1 MRKRVRILC
10 GQEEGLPGGSDGLK
24 TTTIN
29 NAFRCRRSGFNLC
42 VKKIP
47 WRRKWQPTPGFL
59 PGESPW
65 KEEPGEL
72 ESMESQRVRH
82 DCNNN
87 N

>member
-10 GQEEGLPGGSDGLK
+10 GQEEGLAGGYDGL
-24 TTTIN
+24 TTTRIN
-29 NAFRCRRSGFNLC
+29 NACLCRRSGFNLC
-42 VKKIP
+42 VEKIP
-47 WRRKWQPTPGFL
+47 WSRKWQPTPGFL

-72 ESMESQRVRH
+72 EFMESQRVRR